1 MKIIKKGAYMSKSK
15 EECLNIISQRFLNI
29 GTQVN
34 TLNKVLALEESIKEI
49 SGSEYSLIW
58 IYDNKRHIVKTKEI
72 ELSMHDSI
80 LETVLLSK
88 KVFFDNHIQSHKKYN
103 KDLDNPLNINIKSIL
118 ISPILDK
125 NKEHILGFI
134 SAFSSMEKDHEFQ
147 RYDTRSIALLDSH
160 SREVIELLLKDDAKI
175 NKEKLKKNKI
185 NNEIVEKII
194 TLPKKIRIR
203 KTKSELEEELKV
215 QEKKLSDLEKLLKL
229 KDRELEKTK
238 EKKNEIVL
246 VEDDIEVTT
255 PVKNIDEL
263 KTILSFLGNE
273 VTYLSND
280 SHAIYTF
287 LEVIKNSLYD
297 RDQLSFIDEEL
308 KKSQL
313 INNFSDSLYNKDRL
327 PIVNQEFQSFESFC
341 SVSNLYSKAFSQEN
355 ITFNIF
361 IDPRLP
367 STMIADIEKIKS
379 VMVHLIHNVKGLIS
393 TNGIAEVIISYVE
406 EANAIEMVV
415 RGIQPEEK
423 KKIANFFK
431 SNVTSNSLT
440 CNNSGLG
447 LSVSSNLINILGA
460 KLKLT
465 TEEKN
470 KHSFTA
476 LIPVKTVNVIE
487 NKKNFKNKKPLK
499 IGILVNE
506 ENEYAYVNLRRYLDA
521 FSIDRSSITIFN
533 SYKKMSNLKISHFI
547 CFENMLAEKIDMNR
561 FPSITVLKH
570 SDSLLSNTY
579 KSNVKVNELYI
590 NSYYGMALQKILF
603 PDVSAEDLTG
613 NMILVED
620 TFLTKMA
627 SKFKR

>member
-547 CFENMLAEKIDMNR
+547 CFENMLARKN
-561 FPSITVLKH
+561 
-570 SDSLLSNTY
+570 
-579 KSNVKVNELYI
+579 
-590 NSYYGMALQKILF
+590 
-603 PDVSAEDLTG
+603 
-613 NMILVED
+613 
-620 TFLTKMA
+620 
-627 SKFKR
+627 